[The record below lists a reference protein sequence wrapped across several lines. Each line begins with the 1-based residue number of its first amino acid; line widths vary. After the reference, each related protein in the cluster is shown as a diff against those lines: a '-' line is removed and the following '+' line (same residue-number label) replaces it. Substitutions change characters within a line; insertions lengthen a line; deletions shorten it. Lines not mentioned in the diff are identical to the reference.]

1 VTGIKAVRKAV
12 SILGILVIITSFTIW
27 LVVSYVR
34 DNTLYTVLVVV
45 LVGLGFNTPF
55 LTMVVLPLSQFLV
68 VVVRLVVLCL
78 G

>member
-1 VTGIKAVRKAV
+1 MTGIKAVRKAV